1 MQTMITYPLYDL
13 NMADFVPFTDPQ
25 TCYMYDLFGVV
36 VSIISRPT

>member
-25 TCYMYDLFGVV
+25 TCLMYDLFGVV
-36 VSIISRPT
+36 VSLISSPI